1 MYDEN
6 CPMCRDPIRSMS
18 WVRLILNHQR
28 TPFEAAE
35 DMGMKPED
43 VNNHIYHH
51 VDHETIPSPD
61 NPDYLR
67 YKMNKFANIIELWFD
82 DMVVQRTLDRATMEM
97 ALKLVKEIRENL
109 KVIGEMDGQ
118 LNRVDPK
125 VQIINITND
134 FKKLTNVIM
143 MDACDECRP
152 KMLAAVEGMNISIPQ
167 LPGGKE

>member
-1 MYDEN
+1 
-6 CPMCRDPIRSMS
+6 MCKDPLRSMS

-28 TPFEAAE
+28 TAFEAAE
-35 DMGMKPED
+35 DFGMKPED

-51 VDHETIPSPD
+51 VDHEAIPSPE

-143 MDACDECRP
+143 MDCCDECRP
-152 KMLAAVEGMNISIPQ
+152 KMLKTVESMNISIPQ
-167 LPGGKE
+167 LPGGK